1 MGKIRYVIV
10 GSGWRS
16 LYYVRVAK
24 ALPEKFELCAMLCRS
39 EEKAEKMA
47 DEYGIYTTVSI
58 EECRSLKPDFV
69 VVVVN
74 KADIAKVSMEWLNNG
89 FTVLCETPAA
99 LDTDTLKQ
107 LWELHK
113 SGKKL
118 VVAEQYTKYPTYDAM
133 LKALDTGIIG
143 EPDCLNISLAHEYH
157 GASLIRAFLRQ
168 NVDTQFTVRA
178 KTYEFTTVETLNRYE
193 RFTDGRTAKK
203 KRTTATFEFDDGKV
217 AFYDFDSEQYRSP
230 IRKNYV
236 KVQGRIG
243 ELKDDTFYYLDEDY
257 QDRQAK
263 LVVKERYVHTGNA
276 NPNLRDVREI
286 LSINLDKENI
296 KNGTAG
302 EAFEVHQVYEAP
314 FGACGLAED
323 ETAIAR
329 LMVETAEYD
338 KVFVNTENKESVLDI
353 GTEKNAKNMEIAERM
368 DKELRGALQDAYTA
382 ILLAE
387 AVKTGT
393 EVASEKQPWQYE

>member
-39 EEKAEKMA
+39 REKAEKMSE
-47 DEYGIYTTVSI
+47 EYGIYTTTSI
-58 EECRSLKPDFV
+58 EESRNFKPDFV

-74 KADIAKVSMEWLNNG
+74 KADIAKVSMEWMNYG

-133 LKALDTGIIG
+133 LKVLDTGIIG

-157 GASLIRAFLRQ
+157 GASLMRAFLKQ
-168 NVDTQFTVRA
+168 NVNTQFTVKA
-178 KTYEFTTVETLNRYE
+178 KTYEFVTMETLNRYE
-193 RFTDGRTAKK
+193 HFTDGRTAKK
-203 KRTTATFEFDDGKV
+203 KRTVATFEFDDGKV

-236 KVQGRIG
+236 KLQGCVG
-243 ELKDDTFYYLDEDY
+243 ELKDDTFYYLDENY

-263 LVVKERYVHTGNA
+263 LVVTERCVHTGNA

-296 KNGTAG
+296 KNETEG
-302 EAFEVHQVYEAP
+302 EATESYKVYEAQ

-329 LMVETAEYD
+329 LMVEAAEYNKIKGTKSA
-338 KVFVNTENKESVLDI
+338 KVHKR
-353 GTEKNAKNMEIAERM
+353 ME
-368 DKELRGALQDAYTA
+368 KELREALQDAYTA
-382 ILLAE
+382 ILMAE
-387 AVKTGT
+387 AVRTGK